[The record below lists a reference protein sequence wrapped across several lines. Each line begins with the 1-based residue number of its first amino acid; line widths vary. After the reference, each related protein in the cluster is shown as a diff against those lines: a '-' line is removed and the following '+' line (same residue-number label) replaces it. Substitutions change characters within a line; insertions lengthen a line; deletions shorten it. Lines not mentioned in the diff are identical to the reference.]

1 MHDAVDV
8 AVDGIVRSAGVSR
21 WRGSFATRR
30 STEWCPRA
38 TPGAVACAMK
48 RKRAAIPP
56 DAWTDARHRRG
67 LWGERVAMAYLVSCG
82 WTIEAHRFRVGRR
95 ELDVVARKDGVVAI
109 VEVKTR
115 GSHTCGE
122 PAESVRWRK
131 QRTLAQVAEVWRER
145 HGRVG
150 DVFRFDVIEVRL
162 AGSGCRV
169 GHLEDA
175 WRICQ

>member
-1 MHDAVDV
+1 M
-8 AVDGIVRSAGVSR
+8 GRKR
-21 WRGSFATRR
+21 
-30 STEWCPRA
+30 
-38 TPGAVACAMK
+38 GAV
-48 RKRAAIPP
+48 PP

-95 ELDVVARKDGVVAI
+95 ELDVVARKAGMVAI

-115 GSHTCGE
+115 ASHTCGE

-150 DVFRFDVIEVRL
+150 DAFRFDVIEVRL
-162 AGSGCRV
+162 EGAGCRLE
-169 GHLEDA
+169 HLEDA
-175 WRICQ
+175 WRIER